1 MNSFLTVGSQV
12 VILFL
17 LIMIGF
23 VCNKNKM
30 LNKEVNKKISDIVV
44 IIVTPCVII
53 QSFQREFRTDLLK
66 QLLTAL
72 AAAVVLHIIMIII
85 SGIFMNDSDE
95 SRERIYRFG
104 AVFSNAGF
112 MALPLQ
118 NALLGEDGVFFGAAY
133 IAIFNIVLW
142 SYGIVEMSGD
152 KTLITPRKVFLSPGI
167 IGVLIG
173 AVIFV
178 FSLKIPAVISSA
190 MSYMAALNVPLPMMI
205 VGYYLGDTNI
215 AQALKDIKS
224 YKCLFLR
231 LMIFPVLALGLLY
244 LCGIRGTLLSALIIA
259 ASAPIG
265 ATTTMF
271 SEKFGRDTELSVRL
285 VSLSTLLSML
295 TMPLIIGITQLI
307 A

>member
-53 QSFQREFRTDLLK
+53 QSFQREFRTDLLR

-72 AAAVVLHIIMIII
+72 AAAAVLHIIMIVI

-133 IAIFNIVLW
+133 IAVFNIVLW

-231 LMIFPVLALGLLY
+231 LVIFPVLALGLLY

>member
-72 AAAVVLHIIMIII
+72 AAAVVLHIIMIVI
-85 SGIFMNDSDE
+85 SGVFMNDSDE

-133 IAIFNIVLW
+133 IAVFNIVLW
-142 SYGIVEMSGD
+142 SYGIVEMSCD

-231 LMIFPVLALGLLY
+231 LVIFPVLALGLLY